1 MNVNER
7 TLAKAAWMARE
18 RAYAPYSNFK
28 VGAALETASGQIF
41 TGCNVENATYGL
53 TVCAERTAI
62 QKAVSEGALAPGQ
75 LKTMVVATQ
84 TDVPVSPCGA
94 CRQVIEEFA
103 TAETKIL
110 LSNSKGKVGASFT
123 QAELLP
129 GAFNQ
134 KHLNS

>member
-7 TLAKAAWMARE
+7 TLAKAAWVARE

-28 VGAALETASGQIF
+28 VGAALETVSGQIF

-84 TDVPVSPCGA
+84 TDEPVSPCGA
-94 CRQVIEEFA
+94 CRQVMEEFA
-103 TAETKIL
+103 TAETRIL
-110 LSNSKGKVGASFT
+110 LSNIKGKIGASFT
-123 QAELLP
+123 QAEILP

-134 KHLNS
+134 KHLNG

>member
-7 TLAKAAWMARE
+7 TLAKAAWVARE
-18 RAYAPYSNFK
+18 RAYAPYSSFK
-28 VGAALETASGQIF
+28 VGAALETEAGQIF

-84 TDVPVSPCGA
+84 TDEPVSPCGA

-103 TAETKIL
+103 TPQTRIL
-110 LSNSKGKVGASFT
+110 LSHSKGKIGAEFT
-123 QAELLP
+123 QAEMLP

-134 KHLNS
+134 THLK